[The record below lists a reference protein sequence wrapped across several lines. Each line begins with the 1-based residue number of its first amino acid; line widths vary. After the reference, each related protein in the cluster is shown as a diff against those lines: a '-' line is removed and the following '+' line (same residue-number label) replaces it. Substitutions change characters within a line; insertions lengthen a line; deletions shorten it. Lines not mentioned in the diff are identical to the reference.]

1 MNDMTHHRLRDA
13 VIVAV
18 LQDPTKRT
26 KDIAKDCGASESY
39 VSQIRGEY
47 RVSGTIPQTRI
58 DMEARAHPDLCD
70 WLKETKPEGI
80 TMAAHVVSILVD
92 AMQGE
97 VGQ

>member
-1 MNDMTHHRLRDA
+1 MNDMAPHRLRDA
-13 VIVAV
+13 IIVAV

-58 DMEARAHPDLCD
+58 DMDARAHPDLCD
-70 WLKETKPEGI
+70 WLKATRPEGVS
-80 TMAAHVVSILVD
+80 MAGHVVSILVD
-92 AMQGE
+92 AMMAENGA
-97 VGQ
+97 

>member
-1 MNDMTHHRLRDA
+1 MNDMTSPLRESVIRSVLRDP
-13 VIVAV
+13 
-18 LQDPTKRT
+18 LGRST
-26 KDIAKDCGASESY
+26 DIARECGASVGY
-39 VSQIRGEY
+39 VSRIRGEY
-47 RVSGTIPQTRI
+47 RLSGVIRKCRI

-70 WLKETKPEGI
+70 WLKATKPEGI